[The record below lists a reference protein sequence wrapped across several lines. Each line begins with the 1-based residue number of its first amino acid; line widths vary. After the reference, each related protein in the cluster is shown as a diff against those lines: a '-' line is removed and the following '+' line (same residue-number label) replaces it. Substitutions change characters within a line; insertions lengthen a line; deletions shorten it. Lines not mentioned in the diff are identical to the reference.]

1 MRFHMPTP
9 PHAVRDVLPPPLQHP
24 AVEALLRLAL
34 AEDLAP
40 TADWPAIAGD
50 PAAGDV
56 TSAATLPSDLKLKG
70 VIHAK
75 EDGVVAG
82 GPLVEA
88 IAALVAPALR
98 VTLHIADGT
107 YVTAGERVAT
117 LAGPGRALLVAERPA
132 LNLLGRCS
140 GIATQTR
147 TLADLIAGTGATLLD
162 TRKTAPGLRRI
173 DKYAVQQGGGKN
185 HRLGLFDEV
194 LIKDNHIT
202 AAGGIDAALDQVQ
215 AAYGDRYP
223 VVVEVQTLDELAAA
237 LQRKPTR
244 ILLDNMTL
252 EEMKAAVDAAAGTV
266 PLEASGNVTRT
277 TIRPIAETGVDFIS
291 VGALTHSAPT
301 LDVSLRLTAG

>member
-1 MRFHMPTP
+1 MPTP
-9 PHAVRDVLPPPLQHP
+9 PHTAREVLPPSLQHP
-24 AVEALLRLAL
+24 AVNALLRLAL

-40 TADWPAIAGD
+40 TADWPAIADD
-50 PAAGDV
+50 PAAGDI
-56 TSAATLPSDLKLKG
+56 TSAATLPSDLKLEG

-88 IAALVAPALR
+88 IAALVAPPLR

-107 YVTAGERVAT
+107 YVTAGERIAT

-147 TLADLIAGTGATLLD
+147 ALADLIAGTGATLLD
-162 TRKTAPGLRRI
+162 TRKTAPGLRHI
-173 DKYAVQQGGGKN
+173 DKYAVTQGGGQN
-185 HRLGLFDEV
+185 HRMGLFDEV
-194 LIKDNHIT
+194 LIKENHIA
-202 AAGGIDAALDQVQ
+202 AAGGIEAAIDQVR

-223 VVVEVQTLDELAAA
+223 LVVEVQTLDELDDA
-237 LQRKPTR
+237 LQRRPTR

-252 EEMKAAVDAAAGTV
+252 EEMETVVARACGTT
-266 PLEASGNVTRT
+266 PLEASGNVTHA

-291 VGALTHSAPT
+291 VGALTHSASS
-301 LDVSLRLTAG
+301 LDVSLRLSDS